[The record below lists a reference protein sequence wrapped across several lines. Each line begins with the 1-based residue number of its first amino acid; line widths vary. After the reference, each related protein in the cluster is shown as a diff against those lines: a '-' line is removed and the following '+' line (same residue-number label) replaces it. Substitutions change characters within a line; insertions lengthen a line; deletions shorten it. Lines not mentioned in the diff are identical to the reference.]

1 MSDTF
6 KPIDPLE
13 FARELWPDVRFYGKQ
28 REIIY
33 SVEEDDETIV
43 HAGNMLGKDYVAGFI
58 VLSYF
63 LRYPVVRVITTSVKD
78 DHLRVLWG
86 EIDRYIQT
94 CKYPLLASK
103 GGPLIQT
110 HRNLRKKRFGK
121 PCPISYVRG
130 MVSEKAEGLAGHHA
144 EYTLWVA
151 DEASGIAQEAY
162 TQSTT
167 WAKRILAFG
176 NPNECQNFF
185 KEAYK
190 SGNIL
195 AT

>member
-1 MSDTF
+1 MDLF
-6 KPIDPLE
+6 RPIDPLE
-13 FARELWPDVRFYGKQ
+13 FCAELWPDVRFYNKQ
-28 REIIY
+28 VEIIY
-33 SVEEDDETIV
+33 SVEENDETIV

-86 EIDRYIQT
+86 EIQRFIDT

-103 GGPLIQT
+103 GGPLIVT
-110 HRNLRKKRFGK
+110 HRNILKKRNGAK
-121 PCPISYVRG
+121 CPISYVRG

-144 EYTLWVA
+144 EYTLWVG
-151 DEASGIAQEAY
+151 DEASALAQEAY

-167 WAKRILAFG
+167 WAKRILAIG
-176 NPNECQNFF
+176 NCNETSNFF
-185 KEAYK
+185 KEAWK
-190 SGNIL
+190 SGSIL